1 MNEAGKQKYD
11 IAQCQSQEITLSKYV
26 GSIPSIFMTIDM
38 SSSSRIKKLPSS
50 YSFESAEWKVLPEKK
65 KKELRNVHFLHLVD
79 FTEFRPFYMANTLF
93 QTGEFFKIVLRE
105 KTSSPV
111 LQPRFS
117 QVTIK
122 SVFIFRYTEF
132 TIASNLSLPLFHTAQ
147 KPSAFEIAFVCLF
160 RNKLFISVKI
170 GFALW
175 SKLVS

>member
-1 MNEAGKQKYD
+1 MKETGKQKYD
-11 IAQCQSQEITLSKYV
+11 IAQCQSQEITLSKYF

-38 SSSSRIKKLPSS
+38 SSCSRIKKLPSS
-50 YSFESAEWKVLPEKK
+50 YSFESAEWNVLPEKK
-65 KKELRNVHFLHLVD
+65 NWETLIFFIWSISQNFVHSTWLILCFK
-79 FTEFRPFYMANTLF
+79 RGN
-93 QTGEFFKIVLRE
+93 FFKIVLRV
-105 KTSSPV
+105 KTSSAV

-122 SVFIFRYTEF
+122 SVLFFRYTEF
-132 TIASNLSLPLFHTAQ
+132 AIASNLSLPLFHTAQ
-147 KPSAFEIAFVCLF
+147 KPSAFEVAFVCLF

>member
-1 MNEAGKQKYD
+1 MILHNVSHKRSLS
-11 IAQCQSQEITLSKYV
+11 QSMSAAYLPFLWQSICRVVRELKSCHRVILSSQLSGRYC
-26 GSIPSIFMTIDM
+26 
-38 SSSSRIKKLPSS
+38 L
-50 YSFESAEWKVLPEKK
+50 KK

-147 KPSAFEIAFVCLF
+147 KPRAFEIAFVCLF

>member
-1 MNEAGKQKYD
+1 MILHNVSHKRSLS
-11 IAQCQSQEITLSKYV
+11 QSMSAAYLPFLWQSICRVVRELKSCHRVILSSQLSGRYC
-26 GSIPSIFMTIDM
+26 
-38 SSSSRIKKLPSS
+38 L
-50 YSFESAEWKVLPEKK
+50 KK

-132 TIASNLSLPLFHTAQ
+132 TIASKLSLPLFHTAQ

>member
-1 MNEAGKQKYD
+1 MILHNVSHKRPLS
-11 IAQCQSQEITLSKYV
+11 QSISAAYLPFLWQSICRVVRELKSCYRVILSSQLSGMYC
-26 GSIPSIFMTIDM
+26 M
-38 SSSSRIKKLPSS
+38 
-50 YSFESAEWKVLPEKK
+50 KK
-65 KKELRNVHFLHLVD
+65 KNWETLIFFIWSISQNFVHSTWLILCFK
-79 FTEFRPFYMANTLF
+79 RGN
-93 QTGEFFKIVLRE
+93 FFKIVLRV
-105 KTSSPV
+105 KTSSAV

-122 SVFIFRYTEF
+122 SVLFFRYTEF

-147 KPSAFEIAFVCLF
+147 KPSAFEVAFVCLF

>member
-11 IAQCQSQEITLSKYV
+11 IAQCQSQEITLSKYF

-38 SSSSRIKKLPSS
+38 SSCSRIKKLLSS
-50 YSFESAEWKVLPEKK
+50 YSFESAEWNVLHEKK
-65 KKELRNVHFLHLVD
+65 KLRNVNFLHLVD

-132 TIASNLSLPLFHTAQ
+132 TIASKLSLPLFHTAQ